1 MPAEREGVAAVLA
14 ELHDAAAGPVAAAE
28 QLALL
33 PGEAAAAPA
42 EVVRGPGRPKGS
54 KNRRTEEWT
63 RFIQA
68 QYGAPLEELARVMQG
83 GPAALARQLGVD
95 LVDGWDRWLRVTEA
109 ILPYLHQKQPTAVSV
124 DGAAPAPVVLQ
135 VTPDAAARMAA
146 APAEAAGVLKIALH
160 QALSEAGEAEFNG
173 GQSNDAP

>member
-1 MPAEREGVAAVLA
+1 MRGGAGFDGLAHETDANGVPVLA
-14 ELHDAAAGPVAAAE
+14 
-28 QLALL
+28 Q
-33 PGEAAAAPA
+33 
-42 EVVRGPGRPKGS
+42 
-54 KNRRTEEWT
+54 
-63 RFIQA
+63 
-68 QYGAPLEELARVMQG
+68 
-83 GPAALARQLGVD
+83 ALARELGVD
-95 LVDGWDRWLRVTEA
+95 LADGFDRWLRVTEA

-135 VTPDAAARMAA
+135 VTPEAAARMAA